1 MKPTE
6 IQNLIK
12 FVAKSG
18 VSEVEI
24 EDKDFK
30 ITIKTPPHKKG
41 KLVVE
46 TPPVVQV
53 QAPVAAPVVT
63 STPVQE
69 VAAPVP
75 TAPRNLPTAI
85 LGVASSNLIS
95 CLRNSS
101 NQTAALSPN
110 VIGTA
115 ACP

>member
-41 KLVVE
+41 KLIVE
-46 TPPVVQV
+46 TQQPVMQV
-53 QAPVAAPVVT
+53 QAPVA
-63 STPVQE
+63 TPL
-69 VAAPVP
+69 VAAQAHKYPASNPSQPANRAAFPVLHWSL
-75 TAPRNLPTAI
+75 RQQI
-85 LGVASSNLIS
+85 LDCILQVQIYSNHS
-95 CLRNSS
+95 
-101 NQTAALSPN
+101 
-110 VIGTA
+110 
-115 ACP
+115 